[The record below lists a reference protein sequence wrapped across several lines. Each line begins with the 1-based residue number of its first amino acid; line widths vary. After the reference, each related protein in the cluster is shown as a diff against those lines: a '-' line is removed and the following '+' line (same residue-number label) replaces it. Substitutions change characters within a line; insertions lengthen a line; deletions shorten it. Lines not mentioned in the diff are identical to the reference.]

1 MTSQPEMSSSLE
13 RYSRQM
19 RFAGIGADGQ
29 ERLRAAR
36 VLLCGCGALGT
47 VLADTLVRAGV
58 GLLRIVDRDFVDL
71 SNLQRQVLF
80 DEQDVDE
87 HLPKAIVAADKLA
100 RVNSQ
105 VTLEPHVADV
115 DWRNVR
121 EFARDVDL
129 ILDGTDNFETRFLIN
144 DVSLE
149 TGIPWVYAGVVGSHG
164 QTMAIFPGESAC
176 LRCVIESPPDPG
188 STETCDTAGVIAPAV
203 HMVTA
208 LQAATALKIL
218 SGQRHLVEPK
228 LTIVDV
234 WDGTLRQMNLSGLR
248 ERGECPACGPQQ
260 RRDWLSGGQTSQST
274 VLCGRNSVQISPAQ
288 PASLSLEDLAAKL
301 ALVGEVTRNP
311 FLLRFQPIGDEC
323 QLTVFRDGRAIVQGT
338 EDLATARGL
347 YARYIGS

>member
-1 MTSQPEMSSSLE
+1 
-13 RYSRQM
+13 M
-19 RFAGIGADGQ
+19 RFAGIGVEGQ
-29 ERLRAAR
+29 EQIRAAR

-80 DEQDVDE
+80 DEQDVAE
-87 HLPKAIVAADKLA
+87 HLPKAIVAANKLA

-149 TGIPWVYAGVVGSHG
+149 TGIPWVYAGVIGSHG
-164 QTMAIFPGESAC
+164 QTMAIFPNESAC
-176 LRCVIESPPDPG
+176 LRCIVEGPPEPG
-188 STETCDTAGVIAPAV
+188 TMETCDTAGVIAPAV

-208 LQAATALKIL
+208 LQAASALKIL
-218 SGQRHLVEPK
+218 SGQRQLVEPR

-234 WDGTLRQMNLSGLR
+234 WDGTLRQMNVSGLR
-248 ERGECPACGPQQ
+248 ERGDCPACGAAQ
-260 RRDWLSGGQTSQST
+260 RRDFLNGGHSSQST

-288 PASLSLEDLAAKL
+288 PSCLVLEDLAARL
-301 ALVGEVTRNP
+301 ASLGEVTRNP
-311 FLLRFQPIGDEC
+311 FLLRFQPTGDEC

-338 EDLATARGL
+338 ENLAVARGL
-347 YARYIGS
+347 YARYVGS